1 MLVLI
6 LITSIIELKI
16 IKKNIIDLKI
26 IIAFLNYYYNE
37 I

>member
-26 IIAFLNYYYNE
+26 IIAF
-37 I
+37 